1 MVSANSLSPH
11 DALAIWE
18 RSEADPAWF
27 SERMLGHNPWET
39 PRAILQALAQPRAL
53 VAVKAC
59 HASAKTFTAAEAV
72 LWWTCVQRGITI
84 TTAPTWSQVRRLL
97 WSEIHKAH
105 ASALVPLP
113 GQLNQTE
120 LMLSPDVYAMGL
132 STNEGVRFQGFHG
145 KVLIVLDEA
154 PGVREDI
161 YEAIDG
167 IRAGGDVRI
176 LMLGNPI
183 IASGRFYESFTS
195 ERSLWQTFTI
205 NAFDTPN
212 LAGITLDELRAIPL
226 GADDPRLFVAPRPYL
241 VTRQWVHE
249 KLHTWGERSPLW
261 KSKVLGEFPDQA
273 EDSLLSL
280 AWLEAGNATP
290 EMVDKDRP
298 TIAGI
303 DVAGPGDDETV
314 LVLRQGAHVL
324 HMQSWPDADPRG
336 ELIAALRE
344 WQIERVNVDSVGMG
358 YYLAR
363 FLEDAGYAVTDV
375 NVGNAARNTELYA
388 NLKAELYWGL
398 RQRFETGDVQGVTD
412 ETAIGQL
419 AGIRYEHNARGQIK
433 IESKDDARKRGVKS
447 PDRAEA
453 VMLAFA
459 ETRDGWSD
467 DMYAQFGAWARA

>member
-1 MVSANSLSPH
+1 MA
-11 DALAIWE
+11 AI
-18 RSEADPAWF
+18 
-27 SERMLGHNPWET
+27 N
-39 PRAILQALAQPRAL
+39 QPRAM

-59 HASAKTFTAAEAV
+59 HASSKTHTAAEVV
-72 LWWTCVQRGITI
+72 LWWVFAQRGIAI
-84 TTAPTWSQVRRLL
+84 TSAPTWSQVKKLL
-97 WSEIHKAH
+97 WAEIHKAH
-105 ASALVPLP
+105 AGSRFPLG

-120 LMLSPDVYAMGL
+120 LVLSPDVYAMGL

-145 KVLIVLDEA
+145 KVLVVLDEA

-167 IRAGGDVRI
+167 IRAGGDVR
-176 LMLGNPI
+176 LLNLGNPI

-212 LAGITLDELRAIPL
+212 LAGITLDELRDIPL

-261 KSKVLGEFPDQA
+261 TSKVLGAFPDQA
-273 EDSLLSL
+273 EDALLSL
-280 AWLEAGNATP
+280 LWLETGKETP
-290 EMVDKDRP
+290 ETIDRNQP
-298 TIAGI
+298 TIGGI
-303 DVAGPGDDETV
+303 DVAGPGEAETV
-314 LVLRQGAHVL
+314 LCLRQRGQVVKLIAWHD
-324 HMQSWPDADPRG
+324 PDPRG
-336 ELIAALRE
+336 ELLAELRE
-344 WQIERVNVDSVGMG
+344 WRIERLNVDSIGVG

-363 FLEDAGYAVTDV
+363 FLQDAGYEVADI
-375 NVGNAARNTELYA
+375 NVGEAASDSERYA
-388 NLKAELYWGL
+388 NRKAELYWGL
-398 RQRFETGDVQGVTD
+398 RMRYEAGDVRGVTD

-419 AGIRYEHNARGQIK
+419 AGVRYRHNARGQVV
-433 IESKDDARKRGVKS
+433 IESKDEARKRGVPS

-459 ETRDGWSD
+459 EQRDGWTD
-467 DMYAQFGAWARA
+467 ELMGAFAGWAN

>member
-1 MVSANSLSPH
+1 M
-11 DALAIWE
+11 
-18 RSEADPAWF
+18 
-27 SERMLGHNPWET
+27 T
-39 PRAILQALAQPRAL
+39 
-53 VAVKAC
+53 AVKAC
-59 HASAKTFTAAEAV
+59 HASAKTFTAAEIV
-72 LWWTCVQRGITI
+72 LWWVFAQQGIAI
-84 TTAPTWSQVRRLL
+84 TTAPTWSQVRKLL
-97 WSEIHKAH
+97 WAEVHKSYNNAR
-105 ASALVPLP
+105 VPL
-113 GQLNQTE
+113 GGKINQTE
-120 LMLSPDVYAMGL
+120 LAISPDIYAMGL

-176 LMLGNPI
+176 LMQGNPI
-183 IASGRFYESFTS
+183 VASGRFYEAFTA
-195 ERSLWQTFTI
+195 ERALWQTFTV

-261 KSKVLGEFPDQA
+261 KSKVLGDFPDQA
-273 EDSLLSL
+273 EDALLSL
-280 AWLEAGNATP
+280 AWIEAGNHAP
-290 EMVDKDRP
+290 ESVDPQQP
-298 TIAGI
+298 TIAGL

-314 LVLRQGAHVL
+314 LVLRQGSQVVR
-324 HMQSWPDADPRG
+324 MQAWPDPDPRG
-336 ELIAALRE
+336 ELIASLRE
-344 WQIERVNVDSVGMG
+344 WNIERINVDSVGMG

-363 FLEDAGYAVTDV
+363 FLEDSGYEVADV
-375 NVGNAARNTELYA
+375 NVGLAARNTELYA

-398 RQRFETGDVQGVTD
+398 RQRFEATDVQGVTD
-412 ETAIGQL
+412 EVAIGQL

-459 ETRDGWSD
+459 PTGSGWD
-467 DMYAQFGAWARA
+467 DLQSGLGGWFGEMGVG

>member
-1 MVSANSLSPH
+1 M
-11 DALAIWE
+11 
-18 RSEADPAWF
+18 
-27 SERMLGHNPWET
+27 
-39 PRAILQALAQPRAL
+39 

-59 HASAKTFTAAEAV
+59 HASSKTHTAAEVV
-72 LWWTCVQRGITI
+72 LWWVFAQRGIAI
-84 TTAPTWSQVRRLL
+84 TSAPTWSQVKKLL
-97 WSEIHKAH
+97 WAEIHKAH
-105 ASALVPLP
+105 AGSRFPLG

-120 LMLSPDVYAMGL
+120 LVLSPDVYAMGL

-145 KVLIVLDEA
+145 KVLVVLDEA

-167 IRAGGDVRI
+167 IRAGGDVR
-176 LMLGNPI
+176 LLNLGNPI

-212 LAGITLDELRAIPL
+212 LAGITLDELRDIPL

-261 KSKVLGEFPDQA
+261 TSKVLGAFPDQA
-273 EDSLLSL
+273 EDALLSL
-280 AWLEAGNATP
+280 LWLETGKETP
-290 EMVDKDRP
+290 ETIDRNQP
-298 TIAGI
+298 TIGGI
-303 DVAGPGDDETV
+303 DVAGPGEAETV
-314 LVLRQGAHVL
+314 LCLRQRGQVVKLIAWHD
-324 HMQSWPDADPRG
+324 PDPRG
-336 ELIAALRE
+336 ELLAELRE
-344 WQIERVNVDSVGMG
+344 WRIERLNVDSIGVG

-363 FLEDAGYAVTDV
+363 FLQDAGYEVADI
-375 NVGNAARNTELYA
+375 NVGEAASDSERYA
-388 NLKAELYWGL
+388 NRKAELYWGL
-398 RQRFETGDVQGVTD
+398 RMRYEAGDVRGVTD

-419 AGIRYEHNARGQIK
+419 AGVRYRHNARGQVV
-433 IESKDDARKRGVKS
+433 IESKDEARKRGVPS

-459 ETRDGWSD
+459 EQRDGWTD
-467 DMYAQFGAWARA
+467 ELMGAFAGWAN